1 MGICNS
7 CSLKYTDYSIVLSEN
22 ILENIQVILRKLL
35 FDNIPTGLDKWHI
48 SLKYNNLLKKCLTL
62 KIRNNLKKIK
72 IPVLSISN
80 KFKKHLYANISYVII
95 KIIFDESYCNILNK
109 NNYECLNISYDIPLP
124 NIYSKIEINHEEI
137 NIIKNCIC
145 TIINENGNIEHLS
158 LQETTSTV
166 HKKMFDNNL
175 EKIVLQSIDKIS
187 NEKMEEIITNV
198 HKRIMYYKNNE
209 SLRKIRSRTRNTK
222 IYI

>member
-48 SLKYNNLLKKCLTL
+48 SLKYNNLLKKRLTL

-80 KFKKHLYANISYVII
+80 KFKKHLYENISYVII

-109 NNYECLNISYDIPLP
+109 NNYMDF
-124 NIYSKIEINHEEI
+124 KGH
-137 NIIKNCIC
+137 
-145 TIINENGNIEHLS
+145 
-158 LQETTSTV
+158 
-166 HKKMFDNNL
+166 
-175 EKIVLQSIDKIS
+175 S
-187 NEKMEEIITNV
+187 NVGT
-198 HKRIMYYKNNE
+198 
-209 SLRKIRSRTRNTK
+209 LT
-222 IYI
+222 

>member
-1 MGICNS
+1 MGICDS
-7 CSLKYTDYSIVLSEN
+7 CSLKYTDYSIVLSQN
-22 ILENIQVILRKLL
+22 ILENIQVILRRLL
-35 FDNIPTGLDKWHI
+35 FNNIPTGLDKWHI
-48 SLKYNNLLKKCLTL
+48 SLKYNNLLKKWLTL

-80 KFKKHLYANISYVII
+80 KFKKQVCENISYVII

-124 NIYSKIEINHEEI
+124 NIYSKIEINDEEI